1 VTERSWNAVS
11 RSLEPPA
18 VQGLL
23 LESLGW
29 NMLKWWKNWKTGSIF
44 ALGRSWECGR
54 CRSTAFG
61 VMQNLRLLLYSYSS
75 WQAKCVADERSW
87 NSPDSEEKNPNVNYS
102 VAGYHRYD
110 GYHGHQLFKNHFS
123 EALGSALH
131 ATAARHGIGN
141 LDGLGR
147 SWRLETPWNSPWN
160 SF

>member
-1 VTERSWNAVS
+1 MTERSWNAVS
-11 RSLEPPA
+11 RRLEPPA

-29 NMLKWWKNWKTGSIF
+29 NMLKYVEMVSIF
-44 ALGRSWECGR
+44 ALHGRSWECGK

-87 NSPDSEEKNPNVNYS
+87 NSPDSEDKNPNVNYS
-102 VAGYHRYD
+102 VLGYRYHRYD
-110 GYHGHQLFKNHFS
+110 GYDGHQLFKSYFS

-147 SWRLETPWNSPWN
+147 SWRLETPWNS
-160 SF
+160 F